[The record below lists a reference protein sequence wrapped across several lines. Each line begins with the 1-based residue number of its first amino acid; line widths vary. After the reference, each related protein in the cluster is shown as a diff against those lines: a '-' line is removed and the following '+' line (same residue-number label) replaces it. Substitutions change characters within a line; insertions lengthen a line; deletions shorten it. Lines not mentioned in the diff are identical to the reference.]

1 MECITIYDQNKVRS
15 RTHEHSNWTLSL
27 YMKRVQCIECVHL
40 FIRKE
45 DVTTYFCL
53 KHRDYLTEIDED
65 IECPDFKKQEKH
77 HSY

>member
-1 MECITIYDQNKVRS
+1 
-15 RTHEHSNWTLSL
+15 
-27 YMKRVQCIECVHL
+27 MKMVQCIECVHL